1 MMKRFTTALAMIVLP
16 FAMWADGGQTVS
28 VDGTTVNKTV
38 KEITFSG
45 TDVELSF
52 TDGTTQTADMSTV
65 NIAFGTATSIKAV
78 NKDARRTAD
87 GCISSLSGRYVGKDK
102 TKLPKGVY
110 IINGKKEIKK

>member
-1 MMKRFTTALAMIVLP
+1 MMKRFTIVFAMIALP
-16 FAMWADGGQTVS
+16 FAVWADSGQTVS
-28 VDGTTVNKTV
+28 VGGTTVNKTV

-45 TDVELSF
+45 ADVKLSF

-65 NIAFGTATSIKAV
+65 NIAFGTATGIKTV
-78 NKDARRTAD
+78 NKDKQQPAD
-87 GCISSLSGRYVGKDK
+87 GRIYSLSGQYMGKDK

>member
-1 MMKRFTTALAMIVLP
+1 MVALP
-16 FAMWADGGQTVS
+16 FAVWADGGKTVS

-45 TDVELSF
+45 TDVVLSF

-65 NIAFGTATSIKAV
+65 NIAFDETTGVKTVS
-78 NKDARRTAD
+78 KDARRTAD
-87 GCISSLSGRYVGKDK
+87 GRIYSLSGQYMGKDK
-102 TKLPKGVY
+102 AKLPKGVY

>member
-1 MMKRFTTALAMIVLP
+1 M
-16 FAMWADGGQTVS
+16 
-28 VDGTTVNKTV
+28 NKTV

-65 NIAFGTATSIKAV
+65 NIAFGTATGIKTV
-78 NKDARRTAD
+78 NKDKQQPAD
-87 GCISSLSGRYVGKDK
+87 CRIYSLSGQYMGKDK
-102 TKLPKGVY
+102 TKLPKGVF

>member
-1 MMKRFTTALAMIVLP
+1 MKKRLTLVFAMIVLP
-16 FAMWADGGQTVS
+16 FTMWADGGQTVS
-28 VDGTTVNKTV
+28 VGGTTVNKTV

-87 GCISSLSGRYVGKDK
+87 GRISSLSGWYMGKDK

-110 IINGKKEIKK
+110 IVNGKKEIKK

>member
-1 MMKRFTTALAMIVLP
+1 MVALP
-16 FAMWADGGQTVS
+16 FAVWADGGQTVS

-45 TDVELSF
+45 TDVVLSF

-65 NIAFGTATSIKAV
+65 NIAFDTTAGIKAV

-87 GCISSLSGRYVGKDK
+87 GRIFSLSGQYMGKDK
-102 TKLPKGVY
+102 AKLPKGVY